1 MRLKKLI
8 VIGAA
13 STALLTGCGGFGSS
27 SDSGAPEPGVVSE
40 DSAVGG
46 DAASLGATVDEGA
59 ARASDGDLG
68 AQDVISSDYLVREAT
83 LGIKVDTIDDAAAR
97 IREIAVAAGGSVM
110 SEEFGDGFYG
120 PEGTDITRYG
130 TMTISVPS
138 DRLDATMTQL
148 TELGEVRTRSSNAY
162 DVQDEYIDVEAR
174 IATLEASIT
183 RMRALMER
191 TEDIKQIVELETA
204 LSARQADL
212 DSLQARL
219 NSLDQRIA
227 TSPITVMLTTTD
239 DLGEPEGGIVG
250 ALKDAWNAFTTSAA
264 LLITAVGALLP
275 WLLVGGLAAWLLF
288 SLLRRLTNRRHRR
301 AATATPPPA
310 APSHSDPSPADS
322 SPADPAP
329 ADPASATA
337 DPDTRT

>member
-27 SDSGAPEPGVVSE
+27 DSGAPEPGVYSE

-46 DAASLGATVDEGA
+46 DAASLGAAVDESA
-59 ARASDGDLG
+59 ARASDGDVG
-68 AQDVISSDYLVREAT
+68 AQDVVSSDYLVREAT
-83 LGIKVDTIDDAAAR
+83 LGIKVETIDAAAAR

-110 SEEFGDGFYG
+110 SEQFGDGFYG

-219 NSLDQRIA
+219 NSLDQRIE

-239 DLGEPEGGIVG
+239 DLGEPDGGIIG

-275 WLLVGGLAAWLLF
+275 WLLVGALGFWALLAVVRAV
-288 SLLRRLTNRRHRR
+288 RRRRERT
-301 AATATPPPA
+301 AATPA
-310 APSHSDPSPADS
+310 AREAVVADQT
-322 SPADPAP
+322 PAP
-329 ADPASATA
+329 AGPAQADEAPATT
-337 DPDTRT
+337 DPDTRA